1 MNIYTNFIMKCVCQ
15 RDIETIHTAQDLT
28 TESLS
33 LSLSLSHVHVCI
45 QTGFQP
51 YVNSM
56 WLNKC

>member
-28 TESLS
+28 TEA
-33 LSLSLSHVHVCI
+33 LSLSLSHVYLCI
-45 QTGFQP
+45 QTGFQI
-51 YVNSM
+51 YLNSM